1 VEKRKNIRIV
11 GPKEKR
17 EARVSGQE
25 IINVNLVSV
34 KNVSVIINALNA
46 IRKQGKIVNLFL
58 NLI

>member
-34 KNVSVIINALNA
+34 KHVIVIRNIINAPNA
-46 IRKQGKIVNLFL
+46 IGKKEVIFN
-58 NLI
+58 